1 MRKPWWATMVV
12 TVLVLVVAARLWA
25 YPQLS
30 REAKV
35 ACASCHTNVAGGA
48 ELTDVGTAYKAEKK
62 APTGAAKS
70 AEYVGSKK
78 CMMCHMKQ
86 HKAWSTTPHAK
97 ALANLAAADTAT
109 VGAMSRALGIP
120 ITGSAAKTD
129 GCVSCH
135 VTGFQLAGGYPA
147 ADEAKTALVAGVG
160 CESCHGPGSLHSSA
174 PMAEKK
180 KLINTKVTANMCMQ
194 CHTPTTS
201 PKFNF
206 EEFVKKVHPVPAT
219 TG

>member
-1 MRKPWWATMVV
+1 MRKPWWATMAV
-12 TVLVLVVAARLWA
+12 TALVLMVAARLWA
-25 YPQLS
+25 YPELS
-30 REAKV
+30 RETKA
-35 ACASCHTNVAGGA
+35 ACAACHTNVAGGT
-48 ELTDVGTAYKAEKK
+48 ELTDVGTAYRHEKK
-62 APTGAAKS
+62 APGAAAKS

-97 ALANLAAADTAT
+97 ALSNLAAADTAT
-109 VGAMSRALGIP
+109 AGAMSRALGVTIN
-120 ITGSAAKTD
+120 GSAAKTD

-135 VTGFQLAGGYPA
+135 VTGFQLAGGYPG
-147 ADEAKTALVAGVG
+147 ADEAKTAVVSGVG
-160 CESCHGPGSLHSSA
+160 CESCHGPGSLHAAA

-180 KLINTKVTANMCMQ
+180 KLINSKVTANMCMQ
-194 CHTPTTS
+194 CHTSTTS

-206 EEFVKKVHPVPAT
+206 EEFAKKVHPVPKT